1 MLNVTKKIFTL
12 LGIASLFWSLSY
24 AAEPVA
30 INERTNTSY
39 ATLQEAFSANEVRAG
54 DSIKL
59 LKDIDEVNEMTNVAE
74 NSFSSISIEKDIILK
89 GNWFEIKRPK
99 TYLGTLFTIQ
109 WGTNVTFSGVVI
121 DGQAPDWK
129 QNFNNILPTEKYVE
143 RKIDE
148 WIHDVIASKSS
159 IINNGKLIFKNSFIK
174 NMLVRNHNWAGILS
188 NDGSSLHIQGSQF
201 IHIGADKGHWGA
213 IYATQGTQ
221 LLVQDSLFNNTSVGW
236 FYHGGGI
243 FIAGG
248 LNETKPIIENSIF
261 KNNYAMNSPGID
273 IRRHAF
279 EIRWCQFINN
289 KAGNDGVA
297 FQIGSDLNENSPI
310 KNLPSIVE
318 DSLFSGNIGLSEIHS
333 QGIITYLISMGKD

>member
-59 LKDIDEVNEMTNVAE
+59 LKDIDEINEMTNVAE

-109 WGTNVTFSGVVI
+109 WETNVTFSGVVI

-248 LNETKPIIENSIF
+248 LNDRKF
-261 KNNYAMNSPGID
+261 Y
-273 IRRHAF
+273 F
-279 EIRWCQFINN
+279 
-289 KAGNDGVA
+289 
-297 FQIGSDLNENSPI
+297 
-310 KNLPSIVE
+310 
-318 DSLFSGNIGLSEIHS
+318 
-333 QGIITYLISMGKD
+333 

>member
-129 QNFNNILPTEKYVE
+129 LNFEGIPNTWHIQVPLNVWNTDTEAK
-143 RKIDE
+143 
-148 WIHDVIASKSS
+148 ASS
-159 IINNGKLIFKNSFIK
+159 IINKWNLNLQTCKLK
-174 NMLVRNHNWAGILS
+174 NMLA
-188 NDGSSLHIQGSQF
+188 
-201 IHIGADKGHWGA
+201 
-213 IYATQGTQ
+213 
-221 LLVQDSLFNNTSVGW
+221 
-236 FYHGGGI
+236 
-243 FIAGG
+243 
-248 LNETKPIIENSIF
+248 
-261 KNNYAMNSPGID
+261 
-273 IRRHAF
+273 
-279 EIRWCQFINN
+279 
-289 KAGNDGVA
+289 
-297 FQIGSDLNENSPI
+297 
-310 KNLPSIVE
+310 
-318 DSLFSGNIGLSEIHS
+318 
-333 QGIITYLISMGKD
+333 